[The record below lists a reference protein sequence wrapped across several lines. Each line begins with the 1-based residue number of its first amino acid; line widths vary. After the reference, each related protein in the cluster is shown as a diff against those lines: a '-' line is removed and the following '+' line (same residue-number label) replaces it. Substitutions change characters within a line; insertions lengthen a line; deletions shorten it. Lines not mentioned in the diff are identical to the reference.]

1 MKPTALIATFT
12 AIGGF
17 ALGWLVKPAPDQAS
31 TSQASVETG
40 KSKFDTKSR
49 DRSETLSLKR
59 RGGSGGGG
67 NNLGVPEDP
76 DKVAGQVGY
85 ARSMKSAQEI
95 AENARLGRLS
105 EALGLSVEQ
114 QDAMASLLAGRR
126 DGFRE
131 LIGSGKTAADMVAEA
146 ANAERIFQQEVA
158 QILDPEQLEAMKA
171 KMEREKEGDI
181 HARASRD
188 FADLS
193 SQIDLS
199 PEQREKAMESFVGAS
214 KAAFD
219 KRPEGWAIMSESFDM
234 FGGAYSGVMD
244 DTADMLNQPDVLR
257 DPRAMYQY
265 RMQSQQKTVERT
277 LGQLAGILTP
287 AQLAQYRSTLNS
299 RLTMA
304 QKMVPPELN
313 QN

>member
-17 ALGWLVKPAPDQAS
+17 ALGWLVKPAPDPAS
-31 TSQASVETG
+31 DSQAVAET
-40 KSKFDTKSR
+40 SKARQDTKSR
-49 DRSETLSLKR
+49 DRSETLTLKR
-59 RGGSGGGG
+59 RGTGGGTNPG
-67 NNLGVPEDP
+67 IPEDP
-76 DKVAGQVGY
+76 DRVAGQVKY
-85 ARSMKSAQEI
+85 ARSMKNALEV

-105 EALGLSVEQ
+105 EALGLSLEQ
-114 QDAMASLLAGRR
+114 QEAMASLLSGRR

-131 LIGSGKTAADMVAEA
+131 LMGSGKTAADMVAEA
-146 ANAERIFQQEVA
+146 GNAERIFQQEVA
-158 QILDPEQLEAMKA
+158 KVLDPEQLEAMKA
-171 KMEREKEGDI
+171 KMDREKEGDI

-199 PEQREKAMESFVGAS
+199 PEQREKALESFVGAS
-214 KAAFD
+214 KAAAD

-234 FGGAYSGVMD
+234 FGGSYSGVMD
-244 DTADMLNQPDVLR
+244 DMGDMLNQPDILKN
-257 DPRAMYQY
+257 PQAMYKY
-265 RMQSQQKTVERT
+265 RMLSQQKAAERT
-277 LGQLAGILTP
+277 LGQLSGILTP
-287 AQLAQYRSTLNS
+287 AQLAQYRSTLTS

-304 QKMVPPELN
+304 EQMIPPDLN